1 MAREDGQ
8 GIEWDKCVPSVR
20 YFIYTYCLIDDPQS
34 KEGTIIPFDL
44 WPAQQRILQMFRQH
58 RLFIIL
64 KARQLGISWLCCAY
78 ALWLCVFQSGRRV
91 LLFSQGQN
99 EADELLRRVKVMYE
113 RLPEWMLA
121 RVGVDK
127 LNTSEI
133 AFSNGSL
140 IESMPATQKSGR
152 SLTASLVIA
161 DEFAFMQWASELYTG
176 MKSTIDGGGQLI
188 ILSTAN
194 GARGLFHQLWKK
206 AIERLNNFVPIFL
219 SWRMRPGRDDGWYA
233 RVASEAVS
241 TSLMMQE
248 YPASP
253 EEAFS
258 ATDAEKFLAD
268 MLWWDNCREEVPPF
282 TRNDPLVLGVDAGIN
297 NDSFALVGV
306 TRKPNDSQSIM
317 VRYSREWKPRRDGSV
332 DFAEVDREIRSI
344 CSQFNVVEI
353 TYDPYQLHD
362 MMQRLRRDGVV
373 LTKDF
378 PQGQQRLEADKQL
391 LDIIMQRRLA
401 HDGNQAL
408 RAHIDNADKKVDA
421 ETRKIRLIKREDHMK
436 IDLAVAL
443 SMASYRC
450 FKLPLG

>member
-1 MAREDGQ
+1 LLT
-8 GIEWDKCVPSVR
+8 V
-20 YFIYTYCLIDDPQS
+20 
-34 KEGTIIPFDL
+34 IPFLL
-44 WPAQQRILQMFRQH
+44 WAAQIQTVWLFLQH

-78 ALWLCVFQSGRRV
+78 ALWLCVFQAGRRV
-91 LLFSQGQN
+91 LLFSRGQD
-99 EADELLRRVKVMYE
+99 EADELLRRVRVMYE
-113 RLPEWMLA
+113 RLPDWMQA

-133 AFSNGSL
+133 VWTSGSSV
-140 IESMPATQKSGR
+140 ESLPATQNSGR

-161 DEFAFMQWASELYTG
+161 DEFAFMQWADQLYTG
-176 MKSTIDGGGQLI
+176 LKPTIDGGGQLI

-194 GARGLFHQLWKK
+194 GARGLFHQLWEK
-206 AIERLNNFVPIFL
+206 AVKRLNNFVPIFL
-219 SWRMRPGRDDGWYA
+219 SWRMRPGRDDGWYS

-248 YPASP
+248 YPATP
-253 EEAFS
+253 DEAFS

-268 MLWWDNCREEVPPF
+268 MIWWDSCKAEVPAL
-282 TRNDPLVLGVDAGIN
+282 TRRDTMVIAADAGIN

-306 TRKPNDSQSIM
+306 TRNPNDAQAIM
-317 VRYSREWKPRRDGSV
+317 VRYTREWKPNRNTGAV
-332 DFAEVDREIRSI
+332 DFAEVDAEIRRI
-344 CSQFNVVEI
+344 CQEFNVVEV

-373 LTKDF
+373 LTKEF

-391 LDIIMQRRLA
+391 LDIIMQRRIA
-401 HDGNQAL
+401 HDGNVAL

>member
-1 MAREDGQ
+1 MIDEPQ
-8 GIEWDKCVPSVR
+8 GEIS
-20 YFIYTYCLIDDPQS
+20 
-34 KEGTIIPFDL
+34 TIIPFEL
-44 WPAQQRILQMFRQH
+44 WPAQRKILQLFRQN

-78 ALWLCVFQSGRRV
+78 ALWLCLFQSGRRV
-91 LLFSQGQN
+91 LLFSQGQK

-113 RLPEWMLA
+113 RLPEWILERTA
-121 RVGVDK
+121 FVQSFKWATEQVSIDK
-127 LNTSEI
+127 LNTSEMVL
-133 AFSNGSL
+133 SNGSSV
-140 IESMPATQKSGR
+140 ESMPATQKSGR

-248 YPASP
+248 YPANP
-253 EEAFS
+253 DEAFS

-268 MLWWDNCREEVPPF
+268 MLWWDGCREEVPPF
-282 TRNDPLVLGVDAGIN
+282 TRNDPLVLAADAGIN

-373 LTKDF
+373 LTRDF

-408 RAHIDNADKKVDA
+408 RTHIDNADKKVDA
-421 ETRKIRLIKREDHMK
+421 ETRKIRLIKREDQMK